1 MPSVQLTPETLT
13 DKQRP
18 NPQSKTNRLVAAEIQ
33 PVVTLYHWDLPL
45 ALQME
50 EDGWLNPRCADHFV
64 KYAKFCFSRYGDRV
78 KTWVTINEPWCCAV
92 LGHDSG
98 GQHAPGRAVDPSR
111 EVYRVAHH
119 MLLAHAKAYDVYQ

>member
-1 MPSVQLTPETLT
+1 M
-13 DKQRP
+13 
-18 NPQSKTNRLVAAEIQ
+18 
-33 PVVTLYHWDLPL
+33 VTLYHWDLPL

-50 EDGWLNPRCADHFV
+50 EGGWLNPKIVDHFV
-64 KYAKFCFSRYGDRV
+64 KYAKLCFSRFGDRV

-98 GQHAPGRAVDPSR
+98 GQHAPGRSVDPSR

>member
-1 MPSVQLTPETLT
+1 MHMRTHGTHINT
-13 DKQRP
+13 HTHTH
-18 NPQSKTNRLVAAEIQ
+18 KTR
-33 PVVTLYHWDLPL
+33 
-45 ALQME
+45 
-50 EDGWLNPRCADHFV
+50 
-64 KYAKFCFSRYGDRV
+64 RV
-78 KTWVTINEPWCCAV
+78 KLWLTFNEPWSAAV